1 MWRKKDLY
9 ISSPYKV
16 RAKASQVT
24 PISTKRI
31 CFKLTCS
38 SPKHGISWYNFFLQH
53 SKIDGKFFDTPLMMR
68 GHTCTPL
75 DSGLA
80 CFCFDPQ
87 SMAEVMQCQA
97 WAQLLRGLSGFASLL
112 CALSHHGRSSTT
124 PRPSRCE
131 EAQASHVETE
141 MLIHS
146 QSPITSACHLSLV
159 AEGLEIMKQ
168 REAIFITPCP
178 NFLPIE
184 SWDETI
190 KNCCFKL
197 LCFW

>member
-9 ISSPYKV
+9 ISSPCKV
-16 RAKASQVT
+16 RAKAFQVT
-24 PISTKRI
+24 PIRTKRS

-38 SPKHGISWYNFFLQH
+38 SPKHGMSGYDFVLQH
-53 SKIDGKFFDTPLMMR
+53 SKTDGKFFDTPLMMR
-68 GHTCTPL
+68 GRICTPL

-112 CALSHHGRSSTT
+112 CALSHRGRSSTT

-141 MLIHS
+141 MLIPNL
-146 QSPITSACHLSLV
+146 SPIVSACHLSLV

-168 REAIFITPCP
+168 REAIFITPRP
-178 NFLPIE
+178 NFLPTE
-184 SWDETI
+184 SWDVTI
-190 KNCCFKL
+190 KNCFQL
-197 LCFW
+197 LWFW